1 MCENKARARRSW
13 GLYAT
18 MAGLYAFLGV
28 FLIWPIFY
36 VFHQSVWINGRFDL
50 SFFRLMLLDESL
62 RQSIGNSFKIAVL
75 VTFFTT
81 LISLPFA
88 VALARL
94 RFRGKSLLQGLLL
107 VPLIMPP
114 FVGAIGLRTILS
126 RSGSL
131 NTLMVDVLK
140 IWSQPMDWFE
150 YGLVGVVLLEI
161 LHLYPI
167 MLLNLTAA
175 IANIDPAME
184 EAASNLGAGR
194 WRRFWSVTFPLMR
207 PGYFAGSVIVFI
219 WAFTDLGTPLM
230 FDYRRVVPVQI
241 FDRVKDVNTNPMG
254 YAIVVFVVI
263 LTAVIFGLSRWVM
276 GGRHEGMMSRG
287 HTSSAER
294 AARGWEQTLLW
305 VGGGL
310 LIAVA
315 LVPHLGVIMSSIS
328 RPGSWF
334 MTVLP
339 QEWTLDHYRA
349 VFDRPDTM
357 GSIQNSLLY
366 ASLSTV
372 LDIVIG
378 VLIAWLLV
386 RKKVPTGAVL
396 DTLAMMPL
404 ALPGVVLAF
413 GYVATFAGTFLD
425 PRRDPTALLVIG
437 YAVRR
442 LPYMIRSAYAGFQQT
457 SITLEEAS
465 ANMGAG
471 PFRTLWRITLPLV
484 AANLLAG
491 AVLAFSFAMLEV
503 SDSLILAM
511 QPRFYPIA
519 KQIFSL
525 YLRLGDGE
533 NIASAMGMLGMFLL
547 TVSLLVAAKTLGKR
561 MGQLFQ
567 S

>member
-1 MCENKARARRSW
+1 MRENKARARRSW

-230 FDYRRVVPVQI
+230 FDYRRVV
-241 FDRVKDVNTNPMG
+241 
-254 YAIVVFVVI
+254 
-263 LTAVIFGLSRWVM
+263 
-276 GGRHEGMMSRG
+276 
-287 HTSSAER
+287 
-294 AARGWEQTLLW
+294 
-305 VGGGL
+305 
-310 LIAVA
+310 
-315 LVPHLGVIMSSIS
+315 
-328 RPGSWF
+328 
-334 MTVLP
+334 
-339 QEWTLDHYRA
+339 
-349 VFDRPDTM
+349 
-357 GSIQNSLLY
+357 
-366 ASLSTV
+366 
-372 LDIVIG
+372 
-378 VLIAWLLV
+378 
-386 RKKVPTGAVL
+386 
-396 DTLAMMPL
+396 
-404 ALPGVVLAF
+404 
-413 GYVATFAGTFLD
+413 
-425 PRRDPTALLVIG
+425 
-437 YAVRR
+437 
-442 LPYMIRSAYAGFQQT
+442 
-457 SITLEEAS
+457 
-465 ANMGAG
+465 
-471 PFRTLWRITLPLV
+471 
-484 AANLLAG
+484 
-491 AVLAFSFAMLEV
+491 
-503 SDSLILAM
+503 
-511 QPRFYPIA
+511 
-519 KQIFSL
+519 
-525 YLRLGDGE
+525 
-533 NIASAMGMLGMFLL
+533 
-547 TVSLLVAAKTLGKR
+547 
-561 MGQLFQ
+561 
-567 S
+567 

>member
-1 MCENKARARRSW
+1 
-13 GLYAT
+13 
-18 MAGLYAFLGV
+18 
-28 FLIWPIFY
+28 
-36 VFHQSVWINGRFDL
+36 
-50 SFFRLMLLDESL
+50 
-62 RQSIGNSFKIAVL
+62 
-75 VTFFTT
+75 
-81 LISLPFA
+81 
-88 VALARL
+88 
-94 RFRGKSLLQGLLL
+94 
-107 VPLIMPP
+107 
-114 FVGAIGLRTILS
+114 
-126 RSGSL
+126 
-131 NTLMVDVLK
+131 
-140 IWSQPMDWFE
+140 
-150 YGLVGVVLLEI
+150 
-161 LHLYPI
+161 

-194 WRRFWSVTFPLMR
+194 WRRFWTVTFPLMR

-263 LTAVIFGLSRWVM
+263 LTAIVFALSRRAM
-276 GGRHEGMMSRG
+276 GGRHEGMMARG

-294 AARGWEQTLLW
+294 SAIGWEVVLLW
-305 VGGGL
+305 ISGAVL
-310 LIAVA
+310 VMIALI
-315 LVPHLGVIMSSIS
+315 PHLGVLLSSVS

-349 VFDRPDTM
+349 VFERSDTM
-357 GSIQNSLLY
+357 GSIHNSLLY

-386 RKKVPTGAVL
+386 RKKAPTGSVL

-425 PRRDPTALLVIG
+425 PRVDPTALLVLG

-457 SITLEEAS
+457 SVTLEEAS
-465 ANMGAG
+465 ANLGAG

-484 AANLLAG
+484 AANLVAG
-491 AVLAFSFAMLEV
+491 AVLAFSFAVLEV

-511 QPRFYPIA
+511 QPRYYPIA
-519 KQIFSL
+519 KQIYSL

-533 NIASAMGMLGMFLL
+533 NIASAMGILGMVLL
-547 TVSLLVAAKTLGKR
+547 TASLLLAAKILGKR